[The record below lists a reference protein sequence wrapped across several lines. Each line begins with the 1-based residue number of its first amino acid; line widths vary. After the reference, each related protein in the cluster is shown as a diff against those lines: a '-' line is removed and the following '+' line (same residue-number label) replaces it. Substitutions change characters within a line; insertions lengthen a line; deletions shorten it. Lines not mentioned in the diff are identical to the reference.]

1 MIFSILVILAS
12 SHICVVINV
21 TTIKP
26 IKQIYRY
33 INLKG
38 RGSKVYFRCFYR
50 FASDKV
56 KDSHVDYK
64 EVMSTFRWNEATYD
78 FTFATAKNTRFL
90 PTVYECIEQTRYL
103 GSDNARTFLVL
114 IIIETDTFQYSTVA
128 RLGTNECSDT
138 HKTMIFFSLPS
149 CLYPTKG
156 QTYVLYRTFYLF
168 TAVRRS
174 FSICSIRTSR
184 SNTR

>member
-64 EVMSTFRWNEATYD
+64 EAMSTFRWNEATYD

-114 IIIETDTFQYSTVA
+114 IIIETDTFQYSNIPIFQYSTVA

-138 HKTMIFFSLPS
+138 HKTIIFSPCHLAYTQQKDR
-149 CLYPTKG
+149 L
-156 QTYVLYRTFYLF
+156 R
-168 TAVRRS
+168 
-174 FSICSIRTSR
+174 II
-184 SNTR
+184 